1 MSKATQASKYA
12 RELKVLERQFDKLE
26 ERSERPK
33 DRRNKDEEEDKF
45 EEKLVVILGKA
56 CDLARRVEDTD
67 PTNLPDVVEKVEQ
80 LTNRGI
86 NWAYGNND
94 LYIDFL
100 KSFAHTEETLLKDPM
115 KSSLGNFYG
124 IRAQPY

>member
-1 MSKATQASKYA
+1 MSQANRASKYA
-12 RELKVLERQFDKLE
+12 RELKVLEGQLDKLE

-33 DRRNKDEEEDKF
+33 DKRNEDEEEKF
-45 EEKLVVILGKA
+45 EEKLVVILTKA
-56 CDLARRVEDTD
+56 CDLARRVETTD
-67 PTNLPDVVEKVEQ
+67 STNVVDVVEKVEQ

-94 LYIDFL
+94 LYINFL

-115 KSSLGNFYG
+115 RSSLGKLYALY
-124 IRAQPY
+124 AQSY